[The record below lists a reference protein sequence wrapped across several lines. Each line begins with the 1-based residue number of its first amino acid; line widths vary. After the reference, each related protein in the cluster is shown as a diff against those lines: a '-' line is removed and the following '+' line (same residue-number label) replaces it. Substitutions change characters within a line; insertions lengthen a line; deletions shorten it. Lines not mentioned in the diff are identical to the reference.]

1 MFIGALFTADRTR
14 RQPTC
19 PLTDERIRKTVTCT
33 PWDATEPK
41 EEGSHATRSSTDG
54 TRGYRSEGGSGKD
67 SYDVTYMCKLRYD
80 TNELIY
86 ETETDAQTQSR
97 TVLAKGRGDAEGQTG
112 SLGLERQAIIYK
124 MGKQGP
130 TVQHRELYSIP
141 YDKK

>member
-1 MFIGALFTADRTR
+1 M
-14 RQPTC
+14 
-19 PLTDERIRKTVTCT
+19 TCT